1 MKNKEKTL
9 LILQFI
15 CLGFIVCL
23 AIAVLIDAIIN
34 PK

>member
-9 LILQFI
+9 LIFQFI
-15 CLGFIVCL
+15 CLGFITFL